1 MIVRHTLGW
10 FDTYATVSSETSS
23 MVVCVNALFVFCLL
37 VFFCVFW
44 ANESDHRS
52 VIVSVSFIN
61 NLLRLIRYILRIT
74 VLRIEERILCLNDI
88 CSI

>member
-37 VFFCVFW
+37 GFFCVFW

-74 VLRIEERILCLNDI
+74 VLKIEERILCLNDI
-88 CSI
+88 CGI